1 MDQHK
6 VVEIKFE
13 DHYSLGDDWFDH
25 VDESDLR
32 ILVCVGYLMKEDS
45 KYYYVVNTYDTNNK
59 NYQAGTAILK
69 SCVISYVEYGNEV
82 EITPARRTRRSK

>member
-45 KYYYVVNTYDTNNK
+45 KYYYVVNTYDTNNIS
-59 NYQAGTAILK
+59 NHNPDIL
-69 SCVISYVEYGNEV
+69 NENNDSPFDDS
-82 EITPARRTRRSK
+82 IIDRYFS